1 MKVSVTAKKIGGEAE
16 ILSSKSE
23 LHRLIILAAL
33 CKSGESTRIYYSG
46 EKSEDVTATAECMNA
61 IAASVVDKGEYFEV
75 TPYGEANDGRRICVG
90 ESGSTVRFL
99 LPVLS
104 ALGVSYEVEARGRL
118 PKRPLSPLRE
128 IMEERGV
135 SVSAEYPL
143 RVKNRFII
151 GDAEIAGNVSSQ
163 FISGLLMAL
172 PLCGGGAVTVTGDF
186 QSKPYV
192 DITVGAMR
200 AFGADVQE
208 RENVYV
214 VGGTRYASPGAIT
227 AGGDWSNAAF
237 FAALG
242 AIGGEVKVAGL
253 DTDSKQGDKA
263 ITELLARFGAET
275 SADSDFVRFAPSRL
289 RAIEV
294 DVRDIPDLV
303 PALAIVAALAEGKT
317 VIKGASRLRIKES
330 DRIKSV
336 TAMLGSLG
344 IKAEETDDG
353 LIIEGAK
360 HFCGG
365 VVDSYGDHRIVMAA
379 SIAAAR
385 SSGAIII
392 EGAQAVKKS
401 YPQFFAEARKL
412 GIEATEV
419 E

>member
-1 MKVSVTAKKIGGEAE
+1 MKVSVTAKKIGGE
-16 ILSSKSE
+16 IKIISSKSE

-33 CKSGESTRIYYSG
+33 CKSGESTRIYYNG
-46 EKSEDVTATAECMNA
+46 EKSEDVVATAECINA
-61 IAASVVDKGEYFEV
+61 IVARVTDEGEYFEV
-75 TPYGEANDGRRICVG
+75 TPYAEAKDGKRICVG

-118 PKRPLSPLRE
+118 PMRPLSPLRE
-128 IMEERGV
+128 IMEARGV
-135 SVSAEYPL
+135 SVSLKYPL
-143 RVKNRFII
+143 CVRNKLVI
-151 GDAEIAGNVSSQ
+151 GDVEIAGNVSSQ

-172 PLCGGGAVTVTGDF
+172 PLCGGGSVRVTGDF

-200 AFGADVQE
+200 AFGAQVE
-208 RENVYV
+208 EKGNVYV
-214 VGGTRYASPGAIT
+214 VGSSPYASPGAVT

-237 FAALG
+237 FAVLG
-242 AIGGEVKVAGL
+242 AIGGEIKVVGL
-253 DTDSKQGDKA
+253 DANSKQGDKA
-263 ITELLARFGAET
+263 ITKLLDELGAKV
-275 SADSDFVRFAPSRL
+275 SGNDGVMQFAPGAL
-289 RAIEV
+289 CATEI

-303 PALAIVAALAEGKT
+303 PALAIAAALAKGKT
-317 VIKGASRLRIKES
+317 VVKGASRLRLKES

-336 TAMLGSLG
+336 AAMLASLG
-344 IKAEETDDG
+344 VKAEETDDG
-353 LIIEGAK
+353 LIIEGAER
-360 HFCGG
+360 FVGG
-365 VVDSYGDHRIVMAA
+365 TVDSFGDHRIVMAA

-385 SSGAIII
+385 CDGAIII

-401 YPQFFAEARKL
+401 YPQFFVEARKL